1 MLMKILNKVKS
12 YNYFLPIVYFILGLL
27 MVIFPSVISNI
38 INYIIGGLLIL
49 FGVDYI
55 IRYLGN
61 NKVTTYSKY
70 SLIIGVVP
78 IICGLFLIF
87 NTQILVSIIP
97 FVAGIVIIMDAIEK
111 LKHAIDLKKMNLDEW
126 WINLVIAILF
136 MIFGII
142 IIMNPF
148 KTAELLIRILGI
160 FLLVDCFA
168 DVWNNFSFE
177 KIKIKDGKIKE
188 IVVIDEKNE

>member
-1 MLMKILNKVKS
+1 MKVLNKIKS
-12 YNYFLPIVYFILGLL
+12 FNYFLPIVYFILGLL
-27 MVIFPSVISNI
+27 MVIFPGVITNI

-49 FGVDYI
+49 FGADYI
-55 IRYLGN
+55 VRYLGN
-61 NKVTTYSKY
+61 NKVTSYSKY
-70 SLIIGVVP
+70 SLIIGIIP

-97 FVAGIVIIMDAIEK
+97 FIAGLIILMDAIEK
-111 LKHAIDLKKMNLDEW
+111 IKHAIDLKKMNLDEW

-142 IIMNPF
+142 IILNPF

-168 DVWNNFSFE
+168 DVWNNFSYE
-177 KIKIKDGKIKE
+177 KVEIKKGKDKVI
-188 IVVIDEKNE
+188 IIDEKK